1 MLLSAFSI
9 SFHYYVRQARIFN
22 ARRKLSNVLAGWK
35 SVGRGGGLIC
45 HLGVE
50 ECFEIFDLYTVKNGA
65 NLRDLF
71 FSANLRE

>member
-1 MLLSAFSI
+1 M
-9 SFHYYVRQARIFN
+9 
-22 ARRKLSNVLAGWK
+22 LAGWK
-35 SVGRGGGLIC
+35 SVARGGGLIC

-71 FSANLRE
+71 FLQILESSINWLKF